1 MPNCLTISGNYFP
14 VDSAIAMRDQSNNSN
29 IQVTIMNDRA
39 QGGSADL
46 TDQATIE
53 LM

>member
-1 MPNCLTISGNYFP
+1 MLPGPNFATIAANYFP
-14 VDSAIAMRDQSNNSN
+14 VDSAIAVRNQND

-46 TDQATIE
+46 SEESTIE